1 MEALRLICVSKRVF
15 VNSLSRLLMVMQ
27 IAEHSTDMLS
37 PTRTHSS
44 CSVGEVIFR
53 SLKDAKIMEPTE
65 KLTTITSVES
75 TQKASKVA
83 IGAIMVCTY
92 LYLYVVYNSLQI
104 DVGWVGG
111 GCDHFDWQ
119 WANDNGCTPGDCPF
133 SFNDFRAQVRSFC
146 WL

>member
-75 TQKASKVA
+75 TQKVSTVA
-83 IGAIMVCTY
+83 LGAIMVCIHD
-92 LYLYVVYNSLQI
+92 LM
-104 DVGWVGG
+104 
-111 GCDHFDWQ
+111 
-119 WANDNGCTPGDCPF
+119 
-133 SFNDFRAQVRSFC
+133 
-146 WL
+146 